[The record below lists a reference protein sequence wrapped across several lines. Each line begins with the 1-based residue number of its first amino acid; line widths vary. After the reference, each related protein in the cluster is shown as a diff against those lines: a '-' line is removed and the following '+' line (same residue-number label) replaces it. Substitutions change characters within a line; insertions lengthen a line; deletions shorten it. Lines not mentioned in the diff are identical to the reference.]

1 MLKWTS
7 WTETARFHS
16 PLLNGRLDEQT
27 IEVRRDPLTG
37 HQSIYNAALEGKQTI
52 LFPPTDESYLEERA
66 AASAATCFLC
76 NGKWRTTTPAYP
88 DDLIPGGRLVRG
100 EAVLFPNLFPLSA
113 YHAVVMVGDR
123 HHRRLNE
130 FPEELLADAWSAAM
144 DFIRACAEKTPH
156 IRYFT
161 VNANYLFPAGASVT
175 HPHLQILGGLKP
187 GTHHRLLL
195 EASKAYKERTGN
207 CYWDDLVVSERREN
221 RRYIAQIHRAHWM
234 AAYSP
239 MGVNEILAVIP
250 QASTFLDWTEDDIR
264 ATARGLQNV
273 LAGYYS
279 LGFSTFN
286 FSCYSGWLDET
297 EESFAC
303 VLRIVN
309 RQNVTPHYRV
319 DDYYFQKLL
328 KNEIMIMR
336 PESLAERLRGFFAP
350 SGSEVSPAT

>member
-1 MLKWTS
+1 MLQWTS

-16 PLLNGRLDEQT
+16 PLRNGELDEQI

-37 HQSIYNAALEGKQTI
+37 HQSIYNAALEGKQSI

-66 AASAATCFLC
+66 AASAAACFLC
-76 NGKWRTTTPAYP
+76 DDKWRTMTPAYP
-88 DDLIPGGRLVRG
+88 DDLVAGGRLVRG

-113 YHAVVMVGDR
+113 YHAVVMVGNR

-130 FPEELLADAWSAAM
+130 FPEALLTDALTTAIE
-144 DFIRACAEKTPH
+144 FVQACARHTPNV
-156 IRYFT
+156 RYFT
-161 VNANYLFPAGASVT
+161 LNANYLFPAGASVT
-175 HPHLQILGGLKP
+175 HPHLQILGSPEP

-195 EASKAYKERTGN
+195 DASVAYKERTGN
-207 CYWDDLVVSERREN
+207 RYWDDLVTSERREN
-221 RRYIAQIHRAHWM
+221 RRYIARIHETHWM

-239 MGVNEILAVIP
+239 MGVNEILAVYP
-250 QASTFLDWTEDDIR
+250 KASTFRQWTAEDVR

-273 LAGYYS
+273 LAGYHA

-286 FSCYSGWLDET
+286 FSCYSSPVDGT
-297 EESFAC
+297 EDAFAC

-309 RQNVTPHYRV
+309 RQNVTPHYRT

-336 PESLAERLRGFFAP
+336 PEKLAEHMRRFFDP
-350 SGSEVSPAT
+350 SEADPSPGP

>member
-1 MLKWTS
+1 MLQWTS

-16 PLLNGRLDEQT
+16 PLRNGDMDEQI

-37 HQSIYNAALEGKQTI
+37 HQSIYNAALEGKQAI
-52 LFPPTDESYLEERA
+52 LFPPTDERYLEERA
-66 AASAATCFLC
+66 AASAASCFLC
-76 NGKWRTTTPAYP
+76 DGKWRTMTPAYP
-88 DDLIPGGRLVRG
+88 DELIPGGRLVRG

-130 FPEELLADAWSAAM
+130 FAEELLTDALDAAL
-144 DFIRACAEKTPH
+144 DFIRRCAEKTPN

-161 VNANYLFPAGASVT
+161 INANYLFPAGASVI
-175 HPHLQILGGLKP
+175 HPHLQILGGLEP
-187 GTHHRLLL
+187 TTHHRLLL
-195 EASKAYKERTGN
+195 EASKAYKERTGRR
-207 CYWDDLVVSERREN
+207 YWDDLVDEERRESQ
-221 RRYIAQIHRAHWM
+221 RYVARIHETHWM

-239 MGVNEILAVIP
+239 MGVNEILAVYP
-250 QASTFLDWTEDDIR
+250 KASSFLGWSEDDVR
-264 ATARGLQNV
+264 ATARGLHGV
-273 LAGYYS
+273 LSGYHA

-286 FSCYSGWLDET
+286 LSCYSGPLGET
-297 EESFAC
+297 DGAFAC

-309 RQNVTPHYRV
+309 RQNVTPHYRT

-336 PESLAERLRGFFAP
+336 PERLAEHMRAFFAP
-350 SGSEVSPAT
+350 AP